1 MLNWVLRRPG
11 TRRFLMG
18 LRHWAPGLF
27 LHELLTR
34 PAAVGAICPSSPFL
48 ARAMAR
54 PLAYLG
60 RLGPDDY
67 VVEIGAGTGNVTNA
81 LLEQGIPPERL
92 IIIELSPAFV
102 ARLRERFPQ
111 LTIIQAS
118 ATDLSCL
125 LPQGIKVKAIVSSLP
140 LCSLPQAISC
150 AIVQQWH
157 QLLSDSGG
165 LAIQFTYN
173 LRNPRWVENIKAPR
187 LSQRIVWLN
196 LPPARVSCYT
206 FHRPTPLNH
215 EHPIQKPD
223 TNHS

>member
-1 MLNWVLRRPG
+1 
-11 TRRFLMG
+11 
-18 LRHWAPGLF
+18 
-27 LHELLTR
+27 
-34 PAAVGAICPSSPFL
+34 
-48 ARAMAR
+48 
-54 PLAYLG
+54 
-60 RLGPDDY
+60 
-67 VVEIGAGTGNVTNA
+67 AGTGNVTNA
-81 LLEQGIPPERL
+81 LLEQGVPPERL

-206 FHRPTPLNH
+206 FHR
-215 EHPIQKPD
+215 
-223 TNHS
+223 